1 MPQPNI
7 LLIVADDMG
16 YGDFGIFNEGLTE
29 TPRLDAL
36 AAQSMV
42 LTQHYAGSCV
52 CAPSRAA
59 LLSGRYPHRTGAID
73 TREARGTD
81 RLGLWETTLAELL
94 AREGYATGLVGKWH
108 LGELD
113 ERYLPQARGF
123 DEVCAFRGGWQ
134 DYWDWWL
141 DYGGGWF
148 RKSDGRY
155 LTDVLTD
162 EAVNFVQRHQRE
174 PFFLY
179 LAYNCPHTPLQAPEE
194 DIAPF
199 RQRGDLNEAV
209 ATIYGMIRR
218 MDRGIGH
225 VLETLAWLGLAE
237 DTIVLFTSDNGPQ
250 FGSELGSIKRFNGD
264 RHRSIGFAG
273 HKGNV
278 YEGGIRVPMLVRWP
292 EGLEP
297 GRCDEMIHF
306 CDWLPTLL
314 SAVGAEVPQEPPL
327 DGANVLPVLR
337 GEPGDVPDQRFW
349 QWNRYQPVGHCNA
362 TMREGDWKLV
372 RPGMPECFTT
382 TPEDHTD
389 DHQLRDRPG
398 YLGELTDRTP
408 PERDLSDPPPA
419 QLFNTAQ
426 DPGEEHDLAADQPE
440 RAARMRRELQA
451 WFEEVESE
459 RLSHGV
465 RPG

>member
-1 MPQPNI
+1 MAAPNI

-16 YGDFGIFNEGLTE
+16 YGDFGVFNEGLSE
-29 TPRLDAL
+29 TPHLDAL
-36 AAQSMV
+36 AAEGRL

-59 LLSGRYPHRTGAID
+59 LLTGRYPHRTGSID

-81 RLGLWETTLAELL
+81 RLGLWETTLAERL
-94 AREGYATGLVGKWH
+94 AAEGYVTGLVGKWH

-113 ERYLPQARGF
+113 RRYLPQSRGF
-123 DEVCAFRGGWQ
+123 DEVCAFRGGWE
-134 DYWDWWL
+134 DYWRWWL

-148 RKSDGRY
+148 RRSDGGY
-155 LTDVLTD
+155 LTDTLTD
-162 EAVNFVQRHQRE
+162 EACGFIRRHRDE

-179 LAYNCPHTPLQAPEE
+179 LAYNCPHTPLQAPES

-199 RQRGDLNEAV
+199 RGRDDVNDAV
-209 ATIYGMIRR
+209 ATLYGMIRR

-225 VLETLAWLGLAE
+225 VLETLEWLGLAE

-250 FGSELGSIKRFNGD
+250 FGSEIGRIE
-264 RHRSIGFAG
+264 RHNCGFAG
-273 HKGNV
+273 HKGNI
-278 YEGGIRVPMLVRWP
+278 YEGGIRVPMIVRWP
-292 EGLEP
+292 ESIEP
-297 GRCDEMIHF
+297 GRCDEMVHF
-306 CDWLPTLL
+306 CDWTPTLL
-314 SAVGAEVPQEPPL
+314 SAVGAQPQQEPAA
-327 DGANVLPVLR
+327 DGANILPVLR
-337 GEPGDVPDQRFW
+337 GESADVPDRRFW
-349 QWNRYQPVGHCNA
+349 QWNRYRPVGHCNA
-362 TMREGDWKLV
+362 AMRDGDWKLV
-372 RPGMPECFTT
+372 RAPMPQCFKT

-398 YLGELTDRTP
+398 YLGEVTDRTP
-408 PERDLSDPPPA
+408 PERDVSDPPPA
-419 QLFNTAQ
+419 QLFNIAQ
-426 DPGEEHDLAADQPE
+426 DPAEAHDLAEQEPR
-440 RAARMRRELQA
+440 RAARMEGELAA

>member
-1 MPQPNI
+1 VPQPNI

-29 TPRLDAL
+29 TPALDAL
-36 AAQSMV
+36 AGEGEL

-59 LLSGRYPHRTGAID
+59 LLTGRYPHRTGAID

-94 AREGYATGLVGKWH
+94 AAEGYATGLVGKWH

-123 DEVCAFRGGWQ
+123 EEVCAFRGGWQ

-148 RKSDGRY
+148 RKSDGSY

-162 EAVNFVQRHQRE
+162 EACGFLRRHRDE
-174 PFFLY
+174 PFLLY

-199 RQRGDLNEAV
+199 RERASAREGVNDAV
-209 ATIYGMIRR
+209 ATLYGMIRR

-225 VLETLAWLGLAE
+225 VLETLGWLGLAE

-250 FGSELGSIKRFNGD
+250 FGSELGSIE
-264 RHRSIGFAG
+264 RHNCGFAG

-292 EGLEP
+292 GGLEP
-297 GRCDEMIHF
+297 GRCDEITHF

-314 SAVGAEVPQEPPL
+314 AAAGAEVPQEPPL
-327 DGANVLPVLR
+327 DGANILPVLR
-337 GEPGDVPDQRFW
+337 GEAGEVPAQRFW
-349 QWNRYQPVGHCNA
+349 QWNRYRPVVHCNA
-362 TMREGDWKLV
+362 AMRDGDWKLV
-372 RPGMPECFTT
+372 RPVMREAMKT
-382 TPEDHTD
+382 TPEDHQD
-389 DHQLRDRPG
+389 DHDLRDRPG
-398 YLGELTDRTP
+398 YLGEVTNRTP
-408 PERDLSDPPPA
+408 PGRDLSDAPPA
-419 QLFNTAQ
+419 QLFNIAD
-426 DPGEEHDLAADQPE
+426 DPREENDLAADEPE
-440 RAARMRRELQA
+440 RSARMQRGLEA
-451 WFEEVESE
+451 WFEEVEAE
-459 RLSHGV
+459 RLAHGA